1 MKEFIKA
8 LFDEKKQIPFRYKD
22 YDNFFCAGEYH
33 SFYLLFFLQSDKELM
48 EVDASVR
55 EMNDKPLL
63 VHIVAKNE
71 MSDDVWR
78 KILEGGEGL

>member
-1 MKEFIKA
+1 
-8 LFDEKKQIPFRYKD
+8 
-22 YDNFFCAGEYH
+22 
-33 SFYLLFFLQSDKELM
+33 M